1 MEASPS
7 KRRVLAP
14 LDANTRSPAA
24 GPRLTASKLEI
35 PRASTPTKMAHLK
48 RYLDQENTSQSPKSI
63 KRPRTLIGED
73 NGKSMSTG
81 VDSNAADKQSPE
93 DMKRERSGSPTEA
106 GDSSSIFDNS
116 VIDTSQDTT
125 ITEPDADPLAPPLVV
140 APPPPRQRPAMTREE
155 ARQKAEILRLRL
167 GLASYK
173 VLTGQTDVPLER
185 LKLKPLPGQASPR
198 QRQQQRHGPPSP
210 ELPYLP
216 SPPRRRSIQGDREDE
231 ASRLQQQRS
240 KEPGTQRK
248 ALPTA
253 SPLHRS
259 NSSAGSSQARA
270 RTSSPRESS
279 PKLAAQLPTPLNTS
293 IISLREDSGQES
305 SAKGP
310 PSGGLQSGAANGLL
324 SLSRG

>member
-1 MEASPS
+1 MDASPS

-35 PRASTPTKMAHLK
+35 PRASTLTKMAHLK

-63 KRPRTLIGED
+63 KRPRTLIVED
-73 NGKSMSTG
+73 SGKSMGTG
-81 VDSNAADKQSPE
+81 VDNNAAEKQSPE

-125 ITEPDADPLAPPLVV
+125 ITEPDADALAPPLLV

-173 VLTGQTDVPLER
+173 VRTGQTDVPLER
-185 LKLKPLPGQASPR
+185 LKLKPLPGQVSPR

-210 ELPYLP
+210 ELPRLP

-240 KEPGTQRK
+240 KESGTQRK

-253 SPLHRS
+253 PLHRS

-279 PKLAAQLPTPLNTS
+279 PKLAALPTPLNTS
-293 IISLREDSGQES
+293 IISLREDSGEES

-310 PSGGLQSGAANGLL
+310 LSGGLQSGAANGLL
-324 SLSRG
+324 SLSQG